1 MPLNGG
7 PQPIM
12 HVKNWW
18 PLKSKWQI
26 IVKIFS
32 YGGPYSPSINF
43 QNGGPLA
50 YVSVNLEVLDMKKFE
65 KHCCKVTTHSS
76 GMPWLKTLFT
86 GVP

>member
-32 YGGPYSPSINF
+32 YGGSYSPIIYF

-50 YVSVNLEVLDMKKFE
+50 NVSVNLEVLDMKRFE
-65 KHCCKVTTHSS
+65 KHCCKVTKHSS